1 MGHTKVRCKEPL
13 VEEDTAG
20 DNGGGDMGNHGGGGM
35 DNHGYGG
42 QDDFGSAPAGNDG
55 WS

>member
-1 MGHTKVRCKEPL
+1 VGHTKVRCKEPL
-13 VEEDTAG
+13 VEEDAG
-20 DNGGGDMGNHGGGGM
+20 DNGGGDMGNHGGDGIGS
-35 DNHGYGG
+35 HSHGG